1 MSNLLRV
8 VPESIEFRDLGV
20 GESDSIDVFVTNIS
34 RKSTKIRFKSTNP
47 LFKLS
52 KTNDFALTPGLTI
65 KNNLSFTATS
75 KDAIEGI
82 LEVFNDEVSFK
93 IPIKTYPP
101 LPALSI
107 NTKKIE
113 FGDITLSSNQFK
125 NFTITNYGGTIGTFK
140 ITPTNEYATVNP
152 SEGVLD
158 SNQKSHIA
166 LSFKPP
172 KPGFYEFDL
181 NISTRDNTSIL
192 EPIKVSAN
200 VIDQSI
206 TAIENGKPVDNI
218 DFGNVFWG
226 EVVEKKVLFRN
237 TSPIKQTIIIHDS
250 EPIPGKPGD
259 EFSFFKPK
267 DKELVIEGHQDKE
280 AIIVISPPAKDT
292 KDNSETKVS
301 QVCLIEVKNT
311 SIRSEVIFSAS
322 FTHLIVVVQPLDYYF
337 GRIKN
342 LTTST
347 EIMKIQN
354 KINNPITFNIKEIAG
369 FTFVPTHGT
378 IKEND
383 TKEIEI
389 TFHPNAL
396 GPYQQTTTIT
406 FCHGVLKRKLT
417 LTGES
422 LTKSLDEGDDYVR
435 KPLWESDEATRHA
448 AEFPENPF
456 TMTLPELQRKTQ
468 LTKTFHDYITN
479 AATARAVKTEKSKM
493 MRNAKLSATLELSSR
508 GKAFTKRDLL
518 ELSTKKFAE
527 LEKKKYDIDLG
538 FTYGEGLIP
547 PEPRTLSPRARF
559 KGEPPP
565 LTFDPLA
572 VKMRLQ
578 SNKRKIKVQPT
589 TKLEIS
595 ETSRVLTQQQQ
606 LQISPSTETID
617 FGQIPVFTTEKREF
631 TVTNN
636 LTQHIF
642 VSLDVK
648 DEDFELTDPSTQVI
662 FPQQSGTF
670 MITIKAKKSGEID
683 KTIKY
688 TINHHHEYLL
698 HVHAEIRPLE
708 LILSTNDLL
717 LRFSPDQTD
726 NIVTDTITLT
736 NPTNSIAQYRW
747 NGFNDIFT
755 IRPTHGTLL
764 AKSTVSFEVT
774 YRPANDPHSEIKA
787 ALSVVGGPQQ
797 YLKITGETGN
807 NRLSLDSYV
816 ADFELVPVG
825 VNKLI
830 TLKLKNEGTDPGI
843 FNLYPNFT
851 DVMNIEPPTGVVEP
865 GETIPIDIVVNCSK
879 EGAFDVPITLSCCGM
894 KPLTFVV
901 KGQAISPRV
910 EIDYNDS
917 LEFGGIYIGN
927 NVTRHFVLS
936 NKGIMDAFVDLDLSN
951 QPNYRIEYPAKYEG
965 KTEEN
970 SITHITKDDD
980 PSLNLY
986 QMTLK
991 SNSKIDFD
999 FIFKPVVPGD
1009 CSFELPIS
1017 SNNIEI
1023 SAKKPLKV
1031 VAEALTAPIAAS
1043 TSWLDFGVTTLIDPL
1058 NPNIKPTVRELVLSN
1073 KTKGKIKFQIDT
1085 NKLDP
1090 AFTVDKVE
1098 GEIKFA
1104 SSCPIFVMFKPTE
1117 GRVIECSMILYA
1129 IQEDGTK
1136 LKCAKIELTAVIN
1149 NTTFTISNPLVVF
1162 PVVPLDVPV
1171 ERTIYLINTMFI
1183 EAHIDAIVP
1192 LNEKMFP
1199 VTVQFP
1205 EGQELKHTMDRLPI
1219 KICFQSPKPL
1229 SMSTQ
1234 IAIVSS
1240 EGSSITF
1247 TVACSTD
1254 NSILSLEPFTMMN
1267 EFNLVRNPVKPITII
1282 AKNANSISDDFL
1294 SYVTSL
1300 KDIENYNFTRP
1311 AYCEQT
1317 YDFIKDILNSYVLN
1331 TKIEDISTDFSN
1343 SDGDLLI
1350 EMIINLAGQKKPVA
1364 VSNSTKMKSD
1374 SDDSKVTKMKNLL
1387 TAITTVGGCVS
1398 NINPLFLTQKNTFMS
1413 IQKKNI
1419 IKLLLPGNELERSDE
1434 KFFNHFINS
1443 DQFQSKLKPRLK
1455 KFDHLF
1461 KDISRAAWLSVI
1473 LQALK
1478 VFYLTKGETEK
1489 LINIPGVPDALK
1501 QIEGIPEFPKNTKLL
1516 DASNYQSKIE
1526 GLILRWVTIHAFKEN
1541 GPGLMPVTFDDLRNP
1556 LFFGFLIRSHIP
1568 SMHIPL
1574 IERVI
1579 DDDENF
1585 ENARAVVDAL
1595 NSISLGIDIK
1605 EETILNGNPI
1615 MLLFLAFQLMQVL
1628 PHYIPTTELIFEA
1641 QLNTVIQQ
1649 AITIQNPSKSEIS
1662 YHVTIQGSPNFS
1674 VPEEYLVIKPNSS
1687 EDCIV
1692 YYSARTH
1699 NPEHGM
1705 ISFVPGKKVTEP
1717 SKSKSG
1723 SSSRRSLAKMV
1734 MSSQRSII
1742 ASNLNPS
1749 YALKE
1754 DAEPP
1759 AHPSTIIMQMK
1770 SEVTIGFPSDILKIE
1785 GVLYEHTHIELEIP
1799 NRCQIA
1805 GSYRMKC
1812 VMCKA
1817 YDENGQPMLTRK
1829 MDTDLL
1835 QSLFVN
1841 YSKTNSKAS
1850 SVHGAKKQDQI
1861 DAFTSIAKNHKPF
1874 IFGQQDYDFDEHSAT
1889 VPIEFVPISFG
1900 IFKCYLLFS
1909 NARNGEFIVEIDGKT
1924 LNIPQ
1929 GSDSSPVNY
1938 KAEAKTK
1945 TEIKLPVDVINK
1957 PLINAIS
1964 YSLAKQSAFE
1974 MSEVQFQ
1981 EYLTNTIKEITTCY
1995 SAIVGSIK
2003 FRTSC
2008 SLNTFSL
2015 PEEVT
2020 LNTISDANTVIVV
2033 KFLPDRPGRY
2043 HAKIVLMNDY
2053 DVRFLKITAIA
2064 LAPTKQLDIE
2074 METTSGKD
2082 IVQYLP
2088 FDNPSDTVWNF
2099 KVEIFDSDYF
2109 KCDSKFQ
2116 VKPKSTYD
2124 FPLTFRGRKVGT
2136 FKTELTVT
2144 NLNKECSVKYNI
2156 IGTVG
2161 EPLAEEKITVS
2172 VRARDHSSTTI
2183 NLPSFVKFGTIDV
2196 TSDIPI
2202 LEFPHEIQ
2210 FIDGAPR
2217 EKFKF
2222 TANPKVSGFYAG
2234 SIVFTDRDTKI
2245 YCWYMV
2251 EVEVKHPIQ
2260 TQAIN
2265 VKGTQREKINVT
2277 IPLSNDLDHPVTY
2290 IVKNTETDLIC
2301 PPKVTVPPNTD
2312 DFPLK
2317 IDFQPYTSFKRESII
2332 SLISEDMGEFI
2343 YKLNIEVT
2351 TPSVVVLSPLTALVG
2366 KSSKT
2371 FVNIMNP
2378 KEVDAHFK
2386 VVCTDP
2392 EVFIVEGQENGFIVP
2407 AYQTRNID
2415 ITFMPATIGIQQS
2428 ALVTFESTEIGEYI
2442 FKLTGVGKP
2451 PQPSSPYIIEASINS
2466 ANSGCIVFTNPF
2478 HHPASFNVSLSNN
2491 DYLAF
2496 NLLMKKRHDFV
2507 LQNYRDAY
2515 QISFS
2520 FMSKKFG
2527 QYAAS
2532 IVVSSGGTLQSRYNT
2547 KDGKE
2552 IKSAPQRIA
2561 WKFPIIGITSSGT
2574 GKQMHVLSGVAKVPI
2589 IKQIPFYLPGETDNF
2604 PASSYQTS
2612 LEIQRD
2618 FQWISKYLETKVDS
2632 VKHTDEGYSLLITI
2646 KLTIRKQVDCIVNL
2660 SIMNEISQSWKFPIH
2675 VVTTQ
2680 SEICGQMTIM
2690 STINNA
2696 KNEQVVL
2703 NENFPMNTDFY
2714 AYFLPGYSEDLS
2726 LSCDSGTI
2734 AASMSGQTKVPVEVV
2749 YAPKVY
2755 GKYTKGTLV
2764 IETKEAEYLISVT
2777 GRIPEYVPPVV
2788 KTSSI
2793 SEYQRQTTPT
2803 LERTAPRRRNII
2815 KENIENAK
2823 ITKPKSAR
2831 RTKRVFY
2838 Y

>member
-20 GESDSIDVFVTNIS
+20 GESDSVDVFVTNIS

-47 LFKLS
+47 QFKLS
-52 KTNDFALTPGLTI
+52 KTHDFAITPGLTI
-65 KNNLSFTATS
+65 KNNLSYTAAST
-75 KDAIEGI
+75 DPIDGI
-82 LEVFNDEVSFK
+82 LQVFNDEVSFD
-93 IPIKTYPP
+93 IPIKSFPP

-140 ITPTNEYATVNP
+140 ITTTNEYATVNP

-158 SNQKSHIA
+158 SNQKAHIA

-172 KPGFYEFDL
+172 KPGFYEFDV
-181 NISTRDNTSIL
+181 NISTKDCASIL

-206 TAIENGKPVDNI
+206 TVVENGKPVSTVN
-218 DFGNVFWG
+218 FGNVFWG
-226 EVVEKKVLFRN
+226 EVVQKKVMFRN

-259 EFSFFKPK
+259 DYSFFKPSE
-267 DKELVIEGHQDKE
+267 KELVIEGNQEKE
-280 AIIVISPPAKDT
+280 AIIAISPPAKDS
-292 KDNSETKVS
+292 KDDSETKVS
-301 QVCLIEVKNT
+301 QICIIEVKNT
-311 SIRSEVIFSAS
+311 SIKSEVVFSAS
-322 FTHLIVVVQPLDYYF
+322 FTHLMVVVHPLDYYF

-342 LTTST
+342 LTTSS
-347 EIMKIQN
+347 EIMRIQN
-354 KINNPITFNIKEIAG
+354 KIKNPIAFSIREIAG
-369 FTFVPTHGT
+369 FTFNPSHGT
-378 IKEND
+378 VKEGE
-383 TKEIEI
+383 TKEVEI

-396 GPYQQTTTIT
+396 GPYQQITTIT
-406 FCHGVLKRKLT
+406 FCNGVLKRKIT

-422 LTKSLDEGDDYVR
+422 LTKALGEGDDYVR
-435 KPLWESDEATRHA
+435 KPLWESDEATRNA
-448 AEFPENPF
+448 AQFPENPF
-456 TMTLPELQRKTQ
+456 TMTLPELQKKTQ

-479 AATARAVKTEKSKM
+479 AATARAVKNEKSKM
-493 MRNAKLSATLELSSR
+493 MRNAKLSATMELSSK
-508 GKAFTKRDLL
+508 GKAFSKRDLI
-518 ELSTKKFAE
+518 ELSTRKFAE

-565 LTFDPLA
+565 FTFDPLA

-578 SNKRKIKVQPT
+578 SNKKRIKVQPT
-589 TKLEIS
+589 TKLEIT

-670 MITIKAKKSGEID
+670 KITIKAKKAGEID

-764 AKSTVSFEVT
+764 PKSTVSFEVT

-807 NRLSLDSYV
+807 NRLALDSYV

-830 TLKLKNEGTDPGI
+830 ELQLRNEGTDPGI

-879 EGAFDVPITLSCCGM
+879 EGSFDVPITLSCCGM

-901 KGQAISPRV
+901 KGQAQSPRV

-927 NVTRHFVLS
+927 FVTRHFTLS

-951 QPNYRIEYPAKYEG
+951 QPNYKIEYAPKYDG
-965 KTEEN
+965 KTDEN

-980 PSLNLY
+980 PSLNMY
-986 QMTLK
+986 QMTVK
-991 SNSKIDFD
+991 SNTKIDFD
-999 FIFKPVVPGD
+999 FIFKPTVPGD

-1023 SAKKPLKV
+1023 SSKKPLKV
-1031 VAEALTAPIAAS
+1031 VAEALTAPIEVS
-1043 TSWLDFGVTTLIDPL
+1043 TSWLDFGVATLTDPL
-1058 NPNIKPTVRELVLSN
+1058 NPNIKPTVRELILYN
-1073 KTKGKIKFQIDT
+1073 KTKGKIRFKIDV

-1104 SSCPIFVMFKPTE
+1104 SSTPIFVMFKPTA
-1117 GRVIECSMILYA
+1117 GRVIECSMVLYA
-1129 IQEDGTK
+1129 IHEDETK

-1149 NTTFTISNPLVVF
+1149 STAFTISNPLIVF
-1162 PVVPLDVPV
+1162 PVVPLDVRV
-1171 ERTIYLINTMFI
+1171 ERTVYLINTMFI

-1192 LNEKMFP
+1192 LNEKLFP
-1199 VTVQFP
+1199 VTVEFP

-1234 IAIVSS
+1234 IALVSS
-1240 EGSSITF
+1240 DGNSITF
-1247 TVACSTD
+1247 TVSCSTD
-1254 NSILSLEPFTMMN
+1254 NSILSLESFTMMN
-1267 EFNLVRNPVKPITII
+1267 EFNLLRNPVKPVTII
-1282 AKNANSISDDFL
+1282 AKNANTISDDFL
-1294 SYVTSL
+1294 SYITSL
-1300 KDIENYNFTRP
+1300 KDIQDYNFSSP

-1317 YDFIKDILNSYVLN
+1317 YDFIKDLLNAFVLN
-1331 TKIEDISTDFSN
+1331 TKIEDISRDFSN

-1350 EMIINLAGQKKPVA
+1350 ELIINLAGQKKPVA
-1364 VSNSTKMKSD
+1364 VSNATKMKSD
-1374 SDDSKVTKMKNLL
+1374 SDDSKVTKMKHLL
-1387 TAITTVGGCVS
+1387 TAITTLGGCVS
-1398 NINPLFLTQKNTFMS
+1398 NINPLFLTQKSTFMS
-1413 IQKKNI
+1413 IQKKKI

-1434 KFFNHFINS
+1434 KFFNHFINT
-1443 DQFQSKLKPRLK
+1443 DQFQSKLQPRLK
-1455 KFDHLF
+1455 KFETLF

-1478 VFYLTKGETEK
+1478 VFYLTKGECEK
-1489 LINIPGVPDALK
+1489 LTNIPGVSDALK
-1501 QIEGIPEFPKNTKLL
+1501 QIEGIPEFPKSTKLL
-1516 DASNYQSKIE
+1516 EASNYQSKIE

-1541 GPGLMPVTFDDLRNP
+1541 GPGLIPITFDDLRNP

-1585 ENARAVVDAL
+1585 ENARSVIDAI
-1595 NSISLGIDIK
+1595 NSLSLGIDIK

-1615 MLLFLAFQLMQVL
+1615 MLLFIAFQLMQVL
-1628 PHYIPTTELIFEA
+1628 PHYIPSTELLFEA
-1641 QLNTVIQQ
+1641 QLNSVVKQ

-1662 YHVTIQGSPNFS
+1662 YHVSIQGSSNFTVS
-1674 VPEEYLVIKPNSS
+1674 DEYCVIKPNSS
-1687 EDCIV
+1687 EDCII
-1692 YYSARTH
+1692 YYTARTH
-1699 NPEHGM
+1699 NPEHAM
-1705 ISFVPGKKVTEP
+1705 ISLVPGKKVTEP
-1717 SKSKSG
+1717 TKLKSA

-1749 YALKE
+1749 YSLKE
-1754 DAEPP
+1754 DSEPP

-1770 SEVTIGFPSDILKIE
+1770 SEVSIGFPTDILKVE
-1785 GVLYEHTHIELEIP
+1785 GVLYEHTHVDLVVP
-1799 NRCQIA
+1799 NKCQIA
-1805 GSYRMKC
+1805 GTYRMKC

-1817 YDENGQPMLTRK
+1817 VDENGQPMLTRK

-1835 QSLFVN
+1835 NSLFVT
-1841 YSKTNSKAS
+1841 YSKNASKAS
-1850 SVHGAKKQDQI
+1850 SVRNQKQQEQM
-1861 DAFTSIAKNHKPF
+1861 DAFSTMAKNHRPF
-1874 IFGQQDYDFDEHSAT
+1874 IFGQQDYEFDDNSAT
-1889 VPIEFVPISFG
+1889 IPIEFVPISFG
-1900 IFKCYLLFS
+1900 VFKCYLLFS
-1909 NARNGEFIVEIDGKT
+1909 SAKNGEFVVEIDGKT

-1929 GSDSSPVNY
+1929 GSDSSPVCY
-1938 KAEAKTK
+1938 KAEAKSK
-1945 TEIKLPVDVINK
+1945 TDIKLPVDILNK
-1957 PLINAIS
+1957 PLINAIA
-1964 YSLAKQSAFE
+1964 YSIAKQSAFE
-1974 MSEVQFQ
+1974 MSEIQFQ
-1981 EYLTNTIKEITTCY
+1981 EYLTNTVKEITACY
-1995 SAIVGSIK
+1995 TAIVGSIK

-2015 PEEVT
+2015 PDEVT
-2020 LNTISDANTVIVV
+2020 LNTISDSNTVIVL

-2053 DVRFLKITAIA
+2053 DIRFLKLTAIA

-2074 METTSGKD
+2074 MDTTSGKD
-2082 IVQYLP
+2082 IVQLLP

-2099 KVEIFDSDYF
+2099 KTEIFDSDYF

-2116 VKPKSTYD
+2116 VKPKSTFD

-2136 FKTELTVT
+2136 YKTELTVT

-2156 IGTVG
+2156 IGKVG

-2172 VRARDHSSTTI
+2172 VRARDQSSTSI
-2183 NLPSFVKFGTIDV
+2183 DLPPFVKFGTIDV

-2202 LEFPHEIQ
+2202 LDFPREIQ

-2217 EKFKF
+2217 ERFRF

-2234 SIVFTDRDTKI
+2234 SIVFTDRETNI
-2245 YCWYMV
+2245 YCWYIV
-2251 EVEVKHPIQ
+2251 EIDVKHPLQ

-2265 VKGTQREKINVT
+2265 VKGTQRERINVT

-2290 IVKNTETDLIC
+2290 AVKNTETDLLC
-2301 PPKVTVPPNTD
+2301 PHKITVPPNSD
-2312 DFPLK
+2312 NYPLK
-2317 IDFQPYTSFKRESII
+2317 IEFQPFTSFKRESII

-2351 TPSVVVLSPLTALVG
+2351 TPSVVILSPLTALVG

-2371 FVNIMNP
+2371 FVNITNP
-2378 KEVDAHFK
+2378 KEIDAHFK
-2386 VVCTDP
+2386 VVNTDP

-2428 ALVTFESTEIGEYI
+2428 ALVTFDSPEIGEYI

-2466 ANSGCIVFTNPF
+2466 ANSGCVVFTNPF

-2491 DYLAF
+2491 DCLAF

-2507 LQNYRDAY
+2507 LQNYGDAY

-2527 QYAAS
+2527 QFASS
-2532 IVVSSGGTLQSRYNT
+2532 IVVSSGGTLQSRYRT
-2547 KDGKE
+2547 DDGKE
-2552 IKSAPQRIA
+2552 IKSSPQRIA

-2574 GKQMHVLSGVAKVPI
+2574 GKQMHVLSGPAKVPI
-2589 IKQIPFYLPGETDNF
+2589 IKQIAFYLPGEADNF

-2618 FQWISKYLETKVDS
+2618 FQWIAKYLETKVDS
-2632 VKHTDEGYSLLITI
+2632 VQHTDEGYSLLITI
-2646 KLTIRKQVDCIVNL
+2646 KLTVRKQVDCIVNL
-2660 SIMNEISQSWKFPIH
+2660 SIMNEISQSWKFPIR
-2675 VVTTQ
+2675 VQTTQ
-2680 SEICGQMTIM
+2680 SDICGQMTIM

-2696 KNEQVVL
+2696 KSEQVIL
-2703 NENFPMNTDFY
+2703 NENFPMNTEFY

-2726 LSCDSGTI
+2726 LSKDSGTI
-2734 AASMSGQTKVPVEVV
+2734 ETSMSGQTKVPLEVV

-2777 GRIPEYVPPVV
+2777 GRIPDYVPPVV

-2793 SEYQRQTTPT
+2793 SAYQRQSTPT
-2803 LERTAPRRRNII
+2803 MERTAPRRRNII

-2823 ITKPKSAR
+2823 IAKPRSAR
-2831 RTKRVFY
+2831 RKKRVFY